1 MNYIGELLNF
11 FLHID
16 KNILTIVGNYGGW
29 TYVLL
34 FIVIFCETG
43 LVVTPFLPG
52 DSLVFAMG
60 AIISK
65 TSLKLGFI
73 FIILCIAAILGDTV
87 NYHIG
92 RYIGP
97 RIFEKEK
104 IKFLK
109 KENLIK
115 TQAFYEK
122 YGGKTIIIARFIP
135 IIRTFAPF
143 VAGIGKMS
151 YRKFISYNSIGGVSW
166 ISLFLFVGYFFGRL
180 PFISK
185 NFTVIIYL
193 IIVVSIIPGIF
204 EFIRQKYFVKI
215 EPDEDIL

>member
-1 MNYIGELLNF
+1 MNHMVDFVNF

-16 KNILTIVGNYGGW
+16 KNILAIVGNYG
-29 TYVLL
+29 TASYLL
-34 FIVIFCETG
+34 MFIVIFCETG

-65 TSLKLGFI
+65 TPLNLSYM
-73 FIILCIAAILGDTV
+73 FIILCISALLGDTV

-104 IKFLK
+104 IRFLK
-109 KENLIK
+109 KDNLLK

-122 YGGKTIIIARFIP
+122 YGGKTIIMARFIP

-151 YRKFISYNSIGGVSW
+151 YKKFLSYNAIGGICW
-166 ISLFLFVGYFFGRL
+166 ISLFLFVGHSFGSL

-185 NFTVIIYL
+185 HFTVIIYL
-193 IIVVSIIPGIF
+193 IIVVSVLPAAF
-204 EFIRQKYFVKI
+204 EFIRQKYFTKTDL
-215 EPDEDIL
+215 EEDTQ

>member
-1 MNYIGELLNF
+1 MKHMIDFLNF

-16 KNILTIVGNYGGW
+16 KNILSIVGNYG
-29 TYVLL
+29 TASYLL
-34 FIVIFCETG
+34 MFIVIFCETG

-65 TSLKLGFI
+65 TSLNLGYMS
-73 FIILCIAAILGDTV
+73 IILCIAALLGDTV

-92 RYIGP
+92 KYIGP

-109 KENLIK
+109 KENLLK

-122 YGGKTIIIARFIP
+122 YGGKTIILARFIP

-151 YRKFISYNSIGGVSW
+151 YKKFISYNAIGGICW
-166 ISLFLFVGYFFGRL
+166 ISLFLFVGHFFGSL

-185 NFTVIIYL
+185 HFTVIIYL
-193 IIVVSIIPGIF
+193 IIVVSVIPAVF
-204 EFIRQKYFVKI
+204 EFIRQKYFSKTEI
-215 EPDEDIL
+215 EEDTL